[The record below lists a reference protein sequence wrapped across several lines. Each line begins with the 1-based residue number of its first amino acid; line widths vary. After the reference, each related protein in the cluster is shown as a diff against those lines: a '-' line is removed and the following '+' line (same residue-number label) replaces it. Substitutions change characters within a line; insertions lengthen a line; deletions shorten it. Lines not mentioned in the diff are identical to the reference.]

1 MLGYFFYLLTHK
13 INNVVKNKSI
23 QAGRARLASL
33 RENGFYS
40 ITQLAEKSIHLTLK
54 PEVFFE
60 GKRIRF
66 SLKGI
71 TDCNY
76 IILVN

>member
-1 MLGYFFYLLTHK
+1 MQL
-13 INNVVKNKSI
+13 
-23 QAGRARLASL
+23 RRMRLASL
-33 RENGFYS
+33 RENGFL
-40 ITQLAEKSIHLTLK
+40 QNNPDGKKCIHLTLK

>member
-1 MLGYFFYLLTHK
+1 MQF
-13 INNVVKNKSI
+13 
-23 QAGRARLASL
+23 GRMRLASL
-33 RENGFYS
+33 RENGFL
-40 ITQLAEKSIHLTLK
+40 QNNPDGGKKKKSIHLTLK

-60 GKRIRF
+60 GKRIHF

>member
-1 MLGYFFYLLTHK
+1 MQLGGMRF
-13 INNVVKNKSI
+13 
-23 QAGRARLASL
+23 ASL
-33 RENGFYS
+33 RENSFLQNNPDGG
-40 ITQLAEKSIHLTLK
+40 EKKGLHLTLK

-60 GKRIRF
+60 GKRIHF